1 MATILKLKDIDE
13 AITGLGYKN
22 KNTLKCKLVHAIR
35 EYYPDEISTES
46 IQAIDTEELVK
57 KLWSLD
63 GDSELL
69 KSKKKNLSSVKSG
82 INADLKKLYQEG
94 KNPQGVVI
102 GQSNVFD
109 MSDEAKNRALG
120 TLDAILREEG
130 TDAIRKITEMLNAVN
145 DILTESGSKPKAGE
159 GVGSFDQ
166 MKQLLLDL
174 SRKMGLSLNDGA
186 GTDVDAESPVAV
198 ADIEDVME
206 EEVADEIVEIVDEV
220 EEVVSAEAPDETS
233 EILEEVADEIYADV
247 SEEAAVEIAED
258 ELTDIHD
265 DHGEAGEEPGSGEA
279 EVKGDTAGEYSE
291 GLSDEIIETD
301 PATATVLE
309 EMEIDADLAEVE
321 TEDILEEEV
330 EEVYEAA
337 DEGLREKA
345 EILAK
350 LAEAAKVLEKLGPD
364 FSESAYSEEVIRE
377 KAKLLSEEF
386 ERDLSIREKFYNQ
399 HVFIKGGDYITGG
412 KDLAR
417 NELPEEIIRLQEFY
431 IGKFPVTNAL
441 FETFVEKTGYRTTAE
456 RNGYGFVYTP
466 RAQRAKDG
474 MTGKETFTWHNHLL
488 YKKIQRACWYHPNGP
503 GSSLHNKSR
512 HPVVQVSIE
521 DACAFAAW
529 TGKRIPTEEEW
540 EAAARTARGNIHP
553 WGNEW
558 AGNSCNVEKS
568 YIGDATPVDKYL
580 EFANEYGVADTLGNV
595 LEWTLDVWE
604 TQEPG
609 ENNTCIHVVKGGSW
623 ISDSPICLS
632 NRYPMDKN
640 TSSNILGLRC
650 VAI

>member
-1 MATILKLKDIDE
+1 MKQFPFCGDFCKKGSSVATILILKDIDE
-13 AITGLGYKN
+13 AIANLGYKN
-22 KNTLKCKLVHAIR
+22 KDTLKCKLVHAIR
-35 EYYPDEISTES
+35 QYYLDEISTET

-57 KLWSLD
+57 TLWSVD
-63 GDSELL
+63 GDSESI
-69 KSKKKNLSSVKSG
+69 KSKKKNISSVKSG
-82 INADLKKLYQEG
+82 INADLKRLYQEG
-94 KNPQGVVI
+94 RNPQGVII

-109 MSDEAKNRALG
+109 MSDEAKNKALG
-120 TLDAILREEG
+120 TIDVILREEG

-145 DILTESGSKPKAGE
+145 DILTQSGSHPKSGE
-159 GVGSFDQ
+159 GLEKFDR
-166 MKQLLLDL
+166 MKGLLLDL

-186 GTDVDAESPVAV
+186 GTDVATDGTVAV
-198 ADIEDVME
+198 ADIEDVIE
-206 EEVADEIVEIVDEV
+206 EEVVDEIVDEV
-220 EEVVSAEAPDETS
+220 
-233 EILEEVADEIYADV
+233 YADV
-247 SEEAAVEIAED
+247 SEEAVVEIAED
-258 ELTDIHD
+258 ELADIHD
-265 DHGEAGEEPGSGEA
+265 DPKEAGEAQGMEEA
-279 EVKGDTAGEYSE
+279 EIKDDTAGEYSE
-291 GLSDEIIETD
+291 GLSDEIIETG
-301 PATATVLE
+301 PSIETVLE

-321 TEDILEEEV
+321 SEDVLEEQE

-337 DEGLREKA
+337 DEDLREKA

-364 FSESAYSEEVIRE
+364 FSESAYSEKVIRE

-386 ERDLSIREKFYNQ
+386 ERDLSIREKIYNQ
-399 HVFIKGGDYITGG
+399 HIFIRGGDYITGG
-412 KDLAR
+412 KDPGK
-417 NELPEEIIRLQEFY
+417 NELPGGTIRLQEFY

-441 FETFVEKTGYRTTAE
+441 FETFVEKTGYRTTVE

-466 RAQRAKDG
+466 RAQRSKDSI
-474 MTGKETFTWHNHLL
+474 TGKETFTWHSHLL
-488 YKKIQRACWYHPNGP
+488 YKKIQGACWYHPNGP
-503 GSSLHNKSR
+503 GSSLHNKKR
-512 HPVVQVSIE
+512 HPVVQVSLE

-529 TGKRIPTEEEW
+529 TGKRIPTEKEW

-568 YIGDATPVDKYL
+568 HFGDTTPVDKYL

-604 TQEPG
+604 AQKPG
-609 ENNTCIHVVKGGSW
+609 EKNTDIHVVKGGSW

-640 TSSNILGLRC
+640 TSSNVLGLRC